1 MVFFQEKLIKYS
13 FIFLLYFCTFISFV
27 GQSYAADDEVAGGVT
42 QTTREDLQADS
53 TFTIRSGGA
62 LDNNLNN
69 IARGYIAAD
78 NQIDNATVVV
88 ESGGTIQGKSD
99 AIMGRETD
107 GLTVI
112 NSGTIEATN
121 AKAINL
127 REAQNATVTNKS
139 GGIIFANTN
148 AIVQQE
154 ASGGEDATGTTINNA
169 GTIYGVNNRAI
180 YFFGGATN
188 ATVTNESGGILYNT
202 STDATVQI
210 DTNSTLVNSGTID
223 NRNGPSN
230 AGIAIVGNDNT
241 VTLKDGSILVGTIDG
256 GSTTGN
262 TLKFQ
267 HGMGQGYYYKTSGD
281 FTLQDLDGNQVV
293 KGSAGSVGQGASET
307 LDELLSYK
315 SINLRNFFNEYNKL
329 DNQDAWG
336 ETYVSNLKRDAHT
349 NNLAL
354 EYDLTNFGVNLI
366 NKIDNANFV
375 IAFEGGRQ
383 DFVKDHK
390 IDYQNISAGVYLP
403 QKDNP
408 YFNLDLFIIGGIT
421 LKDGDRTIL
430 TNTTTSGKLTIDSD
444 YETYEIH
451 TGIKKNNSSSIP
463 DFGFAAS
470 YSMTPSYDESKYF
483 SWADRHIGNLSVFFE
498 DDYNLINN
506 KDSKLFLGWTL
517 DIRKMMGDK
526 KQVYSINGTSA
537 TYKQH
542 NNLTNEISLIANMG
556 YEKKFSDKSKI
567 LFSLDAKNT
576 NRYTR
581 SLGANVSFKNKF

>member
-1 MVFFQEKLIKYS
+1 MRKIC
-13 FIFLLYFCTFISFV
+13 FIFILLIFSNINKTFAVDNVPSSSQTAKITIGNNSDTLTINS
-27 GQSYAADDEVAGGVT
+27 GITLGNLTEQQKADINDKNDVSV
-42 QTTREDLQADS
+42 
-53 TFTIRSGGA
+53 IINSGGSI
-62 LDNNLNN
+62 LSLH
-69 IARGYIAAD
+69 
-78 NQIDNATVVV
+78 NAV
-88 ESGGTIQGKSD
+88 QGVNSD
-99 AIMGRETD
+99 D
-107 GLTVI
+107 LTVT
-112 NSGTIEATN
+112 NSGTIRA
-121 AKAINL
+121 ASSKAINL
-127 REAQNATVTNKS
+127 KDTARSTITNNSGGIIRSGAGSSISGENATVSTITNSGTIYSDDDIALNFFSTSTATVTNNSS
-139 GGIIFANTN
+139 GHIYNSNTN
-148 AIVQQE
+148 EAIKL
-154 ASGGEDATGTTINNA
+154 A
-169 GTIYGVNNRAI
+169 G
-180 YFFGGATN
+180 
-188 ATVTNESGGILYNT
+188 S
-202 STDATVQI
+202 STL
-210 DTNSTLVNSGTID
+210 TNSGKIENKNSA
-223 NRNGPSN
+223 SN
-230 AGIAIVGNDNT
+230 NSILIVGNDST
-241 VTLKDGSILVGTIDG
+241 ITLKDKGILVGTIDA

-281 FTLQDLDGNQVV
+281 FALQDLDGNQVV

-354 EYDLTNFGVNLI
+354 EYDLKNFGVNLI

-421 LKDGDRTIL
+421 LKDGERTIL

-444 YETYEIH
+444 YETYEVH

-463 DFGFAAS
+463 DFGLAAS

-498 DDYNLINN
+498 DDYNLINT

-517 DIRKMMGDK
+517 DIRKMMGDN

-542 NNLTNEISLIANMG
+542 NDLTNEISLIANMG

-576 NRYTR
+576 NRYTK
-581 SLGANVSFKNKF
+581 SLGANVSFKSKF

>member
-1 MVFFQEKLIKYS
+1 MGKLLNYFYILFFLFCS
-13 FIFLLYFCTFISFV
+13 FLMGSA
-27 GQSYAADDEVAGGVT
+27 YAADDEVAGGVT

-53 TFTIRSGGA
+53 TFTIRSGGTLEA
-62 LDNNLNN
+62 DLNN
-69 IARGYIAAD
+69 IVRGYIAAG
-78 NQIDNATVVV
+78 NEIDNATVVV
-88 ESGGTIQGKSD
+88 ESGGIIKGKSN
-99 AIMGRETD
+99 AIMGRELS

-112 NSGTIEATN
+112 NSGTIEATSS
-121 AKAINL
+121 KAIQL
-127 REAQNATVTNKS
+127 QDAQGATITNKS
-139 GGIIFANTN
+139 GGIIFARTN

-169 GTIYGVNNRAI
+169 GTIYGVDNRAI
-180 YFFGGATN
+180 YFYGGATN
-188 ATVTNESGGILYNT
+188 ATVTNESGGILYNE
-202 STDATVQI
+202 STEATVQI

-223 NRNGPSN
+223 NRNSPSN

-315 SINLRNFFNEYNKL
+315 SINLRNFFSKYNKL
-329 DNQDAWG
+329 DDQDVWG

-349 NNLAL
+349 SNLAL

-390 IDYQNISAGVYLP
+390 IDYQNISAGIYLP

-408 YFNLDLFIIGGIT
+408 YFNLDLFILGGVT
-421 LKDGDRTIL
+421 LKDGERTIL

-470 YSMTPSYDESKYF
+470 YSITPSYDESKYF
-483 SWADRHIGNLSVFFE
+483 SWTDRHVGNLSIFFE

-517 DIRKMMGDK
+517 DMRKMLGDK

-537 TYKQH
+537 TYEQH

-576 NRYTR
+576 NRYTK
-581 SLGANVSFKNKF
+581 SLGANISFKSKF

>member
-1 MVFFQEKLIKYS
+1 MILFMGKLLNYFYILFFLFCS
-13 FIFLLYFCTFISFV
+13 FLMGSA
-27 GQSYAADDEVAGGVT
+27 YAADDEVAGGVT

-53 TFTIRSGGA
+53 TFTIRSGGTLEA
-62 LDNNLNN
+62 DLNN
-69 IARGYIAAD
+69 IVRGYID
-78 NQIDNATVVV
+78 DEGNEIDNATVVV
-88 ESGGTIQGKSD
+88 ESGGIIKGKSN
-99 AIMGRETD
+99 AIMGRELS

-112 NSGTIEATN
+112 NSGTIEATSS
-121 AKAINL
+121 KAIQL
-127 REAQNATVTNKS
+127 QDAQGATITNKS
-139 GGIIFANTN
+139 GGIIFARTN

-169 GTIYGVNNRAI
+169 GTIYGVDNRAI
-180 YFFGGATN
+180 YFYDGATN
-188 ATVTNESGGILYNT
+188 ATVTNESGGILYNE
-202 STDATVQI
+202 STEATVQI

-223 NRNGPSN
+223 NRNSPSN

-315 SINLRNFFNEYNKL
+315 SINLRNFFSKYNKL

-349 NNLAL
+349 SNLAL

-390 IDYQNISAGVYLP
+390 IDYQNISAGIYLL

-408 YFNLDLFIIGGIT
+408 YLNLDLFILGGIT
-421 LKDGDRTIL
+421 LKDGERTIL

-483 SWADRHIGNLSVFFE
+483 SWTDRHIGNLSVFFE

-542 NNLTNEISLIANMG
+542 NDLTNEISLIANMG

-576 NRYTR
+576 NRYTK
-581 SLGANVSFKNKF
+581 SLGANISFKSKF

>member
-1 MVFFQEKLIKYS
+1 MKKIS

-27 GQSYAADDEVAGGVT
+27 GQSSADVITSNKTVQIDLTDSASGDDDPNLTVNDGITVIKDNQQNLIKGFANGNGISDSSMIIGSGAKLQGLHNTIMIREADNVTITNSGSIIALGSKAINMRSAQDITITNNAGATITAVNNVIAGEEEDNDNEFVEGTVITNSGTMYSDDARVIYLYSGADTATITNNSSGVMYNTNTNEVVHVGS
-42 QTTREDLQADS
+42 DS
-53 TFTIRSGGA
+53 TIT
-62 LDNNLNN
+62 
-69 IARGYIAAD
+69 
-78 NQIDNATVVV
+78 
-88 ESGGTIQGKSD
+88 
-99 AIMGRETD
+99 
-107 GLTVI
+107 
-112 NSGTIEATN
+112 NSGTI
-121 AKAINL
+121 
-127 REAQNATVTNKS
+127 Q
-139 GGIIFANTN
+139 
-148 AIVQQE
+148 
-154 ASGGEDATGTTINNA
+154 
-169 GTIYGVNNRAI
+169 
-180 YFFGGATN
+180 
-188 ATVTNESGGILYNT
+188 
-202 STDATVQI
+202 
-210 DTNSTLVNSGTID
+210 
-223 NRNGPSN
+223 NRNSPDNNS
-230 AGIAIVGNDNT
+230 IVLQGNDNT
-241 VTLKDGSILVGTIDG
+241 VTLKDGSILVGTIDA

-267 HGMGQGYYYKTSGD
+267 HGVGQTYYYKTDGD

-408 YFNLDLFIIGGIT
+408 YFNLDLFILGGIT
-421 LKDGDRTIL
+421 LKDGERTIL

-463 DFGFAAS
+463 DFGLAAS

-517 DIRKMMGDK
+517 DMRKMMGDK

-542 NNLTNEISLIANMG
+542 NDLTNEISLIANMG

-576 NRYTR
+576 NRYTK
-581 SLGANVSFKNKF
+581 SVGANVSFKNKF

>member
-1 MVFFQEKLIKYS
+1 MKKIS
-13 FIFLLYFCTFISFV
+13 FIFLLLICSFISFI

-53 TFTIRSGGA
+53 TFTIRSGGTLEA
-62 LDNNLNN
+62 DLNN
-69 IARGYIAAD
+69 IVRGYIAAG
-78 NQIDNATVVV
+78 NEIDNATVIV
-88 ESGGTIQGKSD
+88 ESGGVIKGKSN
-99 AIMGRETD
+99 AIMGRELS
-107 GLTVI
+107 GLIVV
-112 NSGTIEATN
+112 NSGTIEATSS
-121 AKAINL
+121 KAIQL
-127 REAQNATVTNKS
+127 QDAQGATITNKS
-139 GGIIFANTN
+139 GGIIFAKTN

-169 GTIYGVNNRAI
+169 GTIYGVDNRAI
-180 YFFGGATN
+180 YFYGGATN
-188 ATVTNESGGILYNT
+188 ATVTNESGGILYNE
-202 STDATVQI
+202 STEATVQI

-223 NRNGPSN
+223 NRNSPSN

-241 VTLKDGSILVGTIDG
+241 ITLKDKSILVGTIDA

-315 SINLRNFFNEYNKL
+315 SINLRNFFNEYKKL

-390 IDYQNISAGVYLP
+390 IDYQNISAGIYLP

-408 YFNLDLFIIGGIT
+408 YFNLDLFILGGIT
-421 LKDGDRTIL
+421 LKDGERTIL

-451 TGIKKNNSSSIP
+451 TGIKKNNLSSIP
-463 DFGFAAS
+463 DFGLAAS

-483 SWADRHIGNLSVFFE
+483 SWTDRDVGNLSVFFE
-498 DDYNLINN
+498 DDYNLINS

-576 NRYTR
+576 NRYTK
-581 SLGANVSFKNKF
+581 SVGANISFKSKF

>member
-1 MVFFQEKLIKYS
+1 M
-13 FIFLLYFCTFISFV
+13 
-27 GQSYAADDEVAGGVT
+27 GGI
-42 QTTREDLQADS
+42 
-53 TFTIRSGGA
+53 IRSGAG
-62 LDNNLNN
+62 DS
-69 IARGYIAAD
+69 ISGEAATGSVTL
-78 NQIDNATVVV
+78 QTI
-88 ESGGTIQGKSD
+88 GTIYSD
-99 AIMGRETD
+99 SERALNFFSTS
-107 GLTVI
+107 T
-112 NSGTIEATN
+112 
-121 AKAINL
+121 
-127 REAQNATVTNKS
+127 ATVTNNSS
-139 GGIIFANTN
+139 GHIYNSNTN
-148 AIVQQE
+148 EAIKLDG
-154 ASGGEDATGTTINNA
+154 S
-169 GTIYGVNNRAI
+169 
-180 YFFGGATN
+180 
-188 ATVTNESGGILYNT
+188 
-202 STDATVQI
+202 STL
-210 DTNSTLVNSGTID
+210 TNSGKIENKNSA
-223 NRNGPSN
+223 SN
-230 AGIAIVGNDNT
+230 NSILIVGNDNT
-241 VTLKDGSILVGTIDG
+241 ITLKDKGILVGTIDA

-315 SINLRNFFNEYNKL
+315 SINLRNFFSKYNKL
-329 DNQDAWG
+329 DDQDVWG

-349 NNLAL
+349 SNLAL

-390 IDYQNISAGVYLP
+390 IDYQNISAGIYLP

-408 YFNLDLFIIGGIT
+408 YFNLDLFILGGIT
-421 LKDGDRTIL
+421 LKDGERTIL

-483 SWADRHIGNLSVFFE
+483 SWTDRHVGNLSIFFE

-517 DIRKMMGDK
+517 DMRKMLGDK

-537 TYKQH
+537 TYEQH

-576 NRYTR
+576 NRYTK
-581 SLGANVSFKNKF
+581 SVGANISFKSKF

>member
-1 MVFFQEKLIKYS
+1 MKKIS
-13 FIFLLYFCTFISFV
+13 FIFLLLIYSFISFI

-53 TFTIRSGGA
+53 TFTIRSGGTLEA
-62 LDNNLNN
+62 DLNN
-69 IARGYIAAD
+69 IVRGYTAE
-78 NQIDNATVVV
+78 NEIDNATVIV
-88 ESGGTIQGKSD
+88 ESGGVIKGKSN
-99 AIMGRETD
+99 AIMGRELS
-107 GLTVI
+107 GLTVV
-112 NSGTIEATN
+112 NSGTIEATSS
-121 AKAINL
+121 KAIQL
-127 REAQNATVTNKS
+127 QDAQGATITNKS
-139 GGIIFANTN
+139 GGIIFARTN

-169 GTIYGVNNRAI
+169 GTIYGVDNRAI
-180 YFFGGATN
+180 YFYGGATN
-188 ATVTNESGGILYNT
+188 ATVTNESGGILYNE
-202 STDATVQI
+202 STEATVQI

-223 NRNGPSN
+223 NRNSPTN

-241 VTLKDGSILVGTIDG
+241 VTLKDGSILVGTIDA

-315 SINLRNFFNEYNKL
+315 SINLRNFFSKYNKL
-329 DNQDAWG
+329 DDQDVWG

-349 NNLAL
+349 SNLAL

-390 IDYQNISAGVYLP
+390 IDYQNISAGIYLP

-408 YFNLDLFIIGGIT
+408 YFNLDLFILGGIT
-421 LKDGDRTIL
+421 LKDGERTIL

-483 SWADRHIGNLSVFFE
+483 SWTDRHVGNLSIFFE

-517 DIRKMMGDK
+517 DMRKMMGDK

-537 TYKQH
+537 TYEQH

-576 NRYTR
+576 NRYTK
-581 SLGANVSFKNKF
+581 SVGANVSFKSKF

>member
-1 MVFFQEKLIKYS
+1 MKKIS
-13 FIFLLYFCTFISFV
+13 FIFLLLICSFISFI

-53 TFTIRSGGA
+53 TFTIRSGGTLEA
-62 LDNNLNN
+62 DLNN
-69 IARGYIAAD
+69 IVRGYIAAG
-78 NQIDNATVVV
+78 NEIDNATVIV
-88 ESGGTIQGKSD
+88 ESGGVIKGKSN
-99 AIMGRETD
+99 AIMGRELS
-107 GLTVI
+107 GLIVV
-112 NSGTIEATN
+112 NSGTIEATSS
-121 AKAINL
+121 KAIQL
-127 REAQNATVTNKS
+127 QDAQGATITNKS
-139 GGIIFANTN
+139 GGIIFAKTN

-169 GTIYGVNNRAI
+169 GTIYGVDNRAI
-180 YFFGGATN
+180 YFYGGATN
-188 ATVTNESGGILYNT
+188 ATVTNESGGILYNE
-202 STDATVQI
+202 STEATVQI

-223 NRNGPSN
+223 NRNSPSN

-241 VTLKDGSILVGTIDG
+241 ITLKDKSILVGTIDA

-315 SINLRNFFNEYNKL
+315 SINLRNFFNEYKKL

-390 IDYQNISAGVYLP
+390 IDYQNISAGIYLP

-408 YFNLDLFIIGGIT
+408 YFNLDLFILGGIT
-421 LKDGDRTIL
+421 LKDGERTIL

-451 TGIKKNNSSSIP
+451 TGIKKNNLSSIP
-463 DFGFAAS
+463 DFGLAAS

-483 SWADRHIGNLSVFFE
+483 SWTDRDVGNLSVFFE
-498 DDYNLINN
+498 DDYNLINS

-517 DIRKMMGDK
+517 DIRKMMGNK

-576 NRYTR
+576 NRYTK
-581 SLGANVSFKNKF
+581 SVGANISFKSKF

>member
-1 MVFFQEKLIKYS
+1 MKKIS
-13 FIFLLYFCTFISFV
+13 FIFLLLICSFISFI

-53 TFTIRSGGA
+53 TFTIRSGGTLEA
-62 LDNNLNN
+62 DLNN
-69 IARGYIAAD
+69 IVRGYIAAG
-78 NQIDNATVVV
+78 NEIDNATVIV
-88 ESGGTIQGKSD
+88 ESGGVIKGKSN
-99 AIMGRETD
+99 AIMGRELS
-107 GLTVI
+107 GLIVV
-112 NSGTIEATN
+112 NSGTIEATSS
-121 AKAINL
+121 KAIQL
-127 REAQNATVTNKS
+127 QDAQGATITNKS
-139 GGIIFANTN
+139 GGIIFAKTN

-169 GTIYGVNNRAI
+169 GTIYGVDNRAI
-180 YFFGGATN
+180 YFYGGATN
-188 ATVTNESGGILYNT
+188 ATVTNESGGILYNE
-202 STDATVQI
+202 STEATVQI

-223 NRNGPSN
+223 NRNSPSN

-241 VTLKDGSILVGTIDG
+241 ITLKDKSILVGTIDA

-315 SINLRNFFNEYNKL
+315 SINLRNFFNEYKKL

-390 IDYQNISAGVYLP
+390 IDYQNISAGIYLP

-408 YFNLDLFIIGGIT
+408 YFNLDLFILGGIT
-421 LKDGDRTIL
+421 LKDGERTIL

-470 YSMTPSYDESKYF
+470 YSMTPSYEESKYF
-483 SWADRHIGNLSVFFE
+483 SWTDRDVGNLSVFFE
-498 DDYNLINN
+498 DDYNLINS
-506 KDSKLFLGWTL
+506 KDSNLFLGWTL

-576 NRYTR
+576 NRYTK
-581 SLGANVSFKNKF
+581 SLGANISFKSKF

>member
-1 MVFFQEKLIKYS
+1 MGS
-13 FIFLLYFCTFISFV
+13 A
-27 GQSYAADDEVAGGVT
+27 YAADDEVAGGVT
-42 QTTREDLQADS
+42 QTTKEDLQADS
-53 TFTIRSGGA
+53 TFTIRSGGTLEA
-62 LDNNLNN
+62 DLNN
-69 IARGYIAAD
+69 IVRGYIDDAG
-78 NQIDNATVVV
+78 NEIDNATVVV
-88 ESGGTIQGKSD
+88 ESGGIIKGKSN
-99 AIMGRETD
+99 AIMGRELS

-112 NSGTIEATN
+112 NSGTIEATSS
-121 AKAINL
+121 KAIQL
-127 REAQNATVTNKS
+127 QDAQGATITNKS
-139 GGIIFANTN
+139 GGIIFARTN

-169 GTIYGVNNRAI
+169 GTIYGVDNRAI
-180 YFFGGATN
+180 YFYDGATN
-188 ATVTNESGGILYNT
+188 ATVTNESGGILYNE
-202 STDATVQI
+202 STEATVQI

-223 NRNGPSN
+223 NRNSPSN

-315 SINLRNFFNEYNKL
+315 SINLRNFFSKYNKL

-336 ETYVSNLKRDAHT
+336 ETYISNLKRDAHT
-349 NNLAL
+349 SNLAL

-390 IDYQNISAGVYLP
+390 IDYQNISAGIYLL

-408 YFNLDLFIIGGIT
+408 YLNLDLFILGGIT
-421 LKDGDRTIL
+421 LKDGERTIL

-483 SWADRHIGNLSVFFE
+483 SWTDRHIGNLSVFFE

-542 NNLTNEISLIANMG
+542 NDLTNEISLIANMG

-576 NRYTR
+576 NRYTK
-581 SLGANVSFKNKF
+581 SLGANISFKSKF

>member
-1 MVFFQEKLIKYS
+1 MKKIS

-27 GQSYAADDEVAGGVT
+27 GQSYAADDEVTGT

-53 TFTIRSGGA
+53 TFTIRSGGT
-62 LDNNLNN
+62 LDANLNN
-69 IARGYIAAD
+69 IVRGYIAAG
-78 NQIDNATVVV
+78 NEIDNATVVV
-88 ESGGTIQGKSD
+88 ESGGTIQGQSN

-188 ATVTNESGGILYNT
+188 ATVTNESSGILYNT

-267 HGMGQGYYYKTSGD
+267 HGVGQTYYYKTDGD

-329 DNQDAWG
+329 DDQDVWG

-408 YFNLDLFIIGGIT
+408 YFNLDLFILGGIT
-421 LKDGDRTIL
+421 LKDGERTIL

-463 DFGFAAS
+463 DFGLAAS
-470 YSMTPSYDESKYF
+470 YSMTPSYDERKYF
-483 SWADRHIGNLSVFFE
+483 SWVDRHIGNLSVFFE
-498 DDYNLINN
+498 DDYNLINT

-517 DIRKMMGDK
+517 DMRKMMGDN

-542 NNLTNEISLIANMG
+542 NDLTNEISLIANMG

-581 SLGANVSFKNKF
+581 SLGANVSFKSKF

>member
-1 MVFFQEKLIKYS
+1 MILFMGKLLNYFYILFFLFCS
-13 FIFLLYFCTFISFV
+13 FLMGSA
-27 GQSYAADDEVAGGVT
+27 YAADDEVAGGVT

-53 TFTIRSGGA
+53 TFTIRSGGTLEA
-62 LDNNLNN
+62 DLNN
-69 IARGYIAAD
+69 IVRGYID
-78 NQIDNATVVV
+78 DEGNEIDNATVVV
-88 ESGGTIQGKSD
+88 ESGGIIKGKNN
-99 AIMGRETD
+99 AIMGRELS

-112 NSGTIEATN
+112 NSGTIEATSS
-121 AKAINL
+121 KAIQL
-127 REAQNATVTNKS
+127 QDAQGATITNKS
-139 GGIIFANTN
+139 GGIIFARTN

-169 GTIYGVNNRAI
+169 GTIYGVDNRAI
-180 YFFGGATN
+180 YFYDGATN
-188 ATVTNESGGILYNT
+188 ATVTNESGGILYNE
-202 STDATVQI
+202 STEATVQI

-223 NRNGPSN
+223 NRNSPSN

-315 SINLRNFFNEYNKL
+315 SINLRNFFSKYNKL

-349 NNLAL
+349 SNLAL

-390 IDYQNISAGVYLP
+390 IDYQNISAGIYLP

-408 YFNLDLFIIGGIT
+408 YFNLDLFILGGVT
-421 LKDGDRTIL
+421 LKDGERTIL

-483 SWADRHIGNLSVFFE
+483 SWTDRHIGNLSVFFE

-542 NNLTNEISLIANMG
+542 NDLTNEISLIANMG

-576 NRYTR
+576 NRYTK
-581 SLGANVSFKNKF
+581 SLGANISFKSKF

>member
-1 MVFFQEKLIKYS
+1 MILFMGKLLNYFYILFFLFCS
-13 FIFLLYFCTFISFV
+13 FLMGSA
-27 GQSYAADDEVAGGVT
+27 YAADDEVAGGVT

-53 TFTIRSGGA
+53 TFTIRSGGTLEA
-62 LDNNLNN
+62 DLNN
-69 IARGYIAAD
+69 IVRGYIDDAG
-78 NQIDNATVVV
+78 NEIDNATVVV
-88 ESGGTIQGKSD
+88 ESGGIIKGKSN
-99 AIMGRETD
+99 AIMGRELS

-112 NSGTIEATN
+112 NSGTIEATSS
-121 AKAINL
+121 KAIQL
-127 REAQNATVTNKS
+127 QDAQGATITNKS
-139 GGIIFANTN
+139 GGIIFARTN

-169 GTIYGVNNRAI
+169 GTIYGVDNRAI
-180 YFFGGATN
+180 YFYDGATN
-188 ATVTNESGGILYNT
+188 ATVTNESGGILYNE
-202 STDATVQI
+202 STEATVQI

-223 NRNGPSN
+223 NRNSPSN

-315 SINLRNFFNEYNKL
+315 SINLRNFFSKYNKL

-349 NNLAL
+349 SNLAL

-390 IDYQNISAGVYLP
+390 IDYQNISAGIYLL

-408 YFNLDLFIIGGIT
+408 YLNLDLFILGGIT
-421 LKDGDRTIL
+421 LKDGERTIL

-483 SWADRHIGNLSVFFE
+483 SWTDRHIGNLSVFFE

-542 NNLTNEISLIANMG
+542 NDLTNEISLIANMG

-576 NRYTR
+576 NRYTK
-581 SLGANVSFKNKF
+581 SLGANISFKSKF

>member
-1 MVFFQEKLIKYS
+1 MKKIS
-13 FIFLLYFCTFISFV
+13 FIFILLFCTFISFV
-27 GQSYAADDEVAGGVT
+27 GQSYANVISGDARA
-42 QTTREDLQADS
+42 QIDLTDS
-53 TFTIRSGGA
+53 TSGDPDLTVKEGITVIKDNQQNLIKGYGSDGISNANIILETGAKLQGLHNTIMIRQSDNVTITNSGSIISLGSKAINMRSSQDTTITNNVGA
-62 LDNNLNN
+62 TITSLNN
-69 IARGYIAAD
+69 AI
-78 NQIDNATVVV
+78 
-88 ESGGTIQGKSD
+88 SGEEDSEAVSG
-99 AIMGRETD
+99 
-107 GLTVI
+107 TVI
-112 NSGTIEATN
+112 NNSGTIFSDTE
-121 AKAINL
+121 
-127 REAQNATVTNKS
+127 
-139 GGIIFANTN
+139 
-148 AIVQQE
+148 
-154 ASGGEDATGTTINNA
+154 
-169 GTIYGVNNRAI
+169 RAI
-180 YFFGGATN
+180 YLYSGADTATITN
-188 ATVTNESGGILYNT
+188 NSSGVMYNSNTNEVVHVGSD
-202 STDATVQI
+202 STIT
-210 DTNSTLVNSGTID
+210 NSGTIQ
-223 NRNGPSN
+223 NRNSPDNNS
-230 AGIAIVGNDNT
+230 IVLQGNDNT
-241 VTLKDGSILVGTIDG
+241 ITLKDKGILVGTIDA

-281 FTLQDLDGNQVV
+281 FALQDLDGNQVV

-329 DNQDAWG
+329 DDQDVWG

-408 YFNLDLFIIGGIT
+408 YLNLDLFIIGGIT
-421 LKDGDRTIL
+421 LKDGERTIL

-463 DFGFAAS
+463 DFGLAAS

-542 NNLTNEISLIANMG
+542 NDLTNEISLIANMG

-576 NRYTR
+576 NRYTK
-581 SLGANVSFKNKF
+581 SVGANVSFKNKF

>member
-1 MVFFQEKLIKYS
+1 MGS
-13 FIFLLYFCTFISFV
+13 A
-27 GQSYAADDEVAGGVT
+27 YAADDEVAGGVT

-53 TFTIRSGGA
+53 TFTIRSGGTLEA
-62 LDNNLNN
+62 DLNY
-69 IARGYIAAD
+69 IVRGIDDAG
-78 NQIDNATVVV
+78 NEIDNATVVV
-88 ESGGTIQGKSD
+88 ESGGIIKGKSN
-99 AIMGRETD
+99 AIMGRELS

-112 NSGTIEATN
+112 NSGTIEATSS
-121 AKAINL
+121 KAIQL
-127 REAQNATVTNKS
+127 QDAQGATITNKS
-139 GGIIFANTN
+139 GGIIFARTN

-169 GTIYGVNNRAI
+169 GTIYGVDNRAI
-180 YFFGGATN
+180 YFYDGATN
-188 ATVTNESGGILYNT
+188 ATVTNESGGILYNE
-202 STDATVQI
+202 STEATVQI

-223 NRNGPSN
+223 NRNSPSN

-315 SINLRNFFNEYNKL
+315 SINLRNFFSKYNKL

-349 NNLAL
+349 SNLAL

-390 IDYQNISAGVYLP
+390 IDYQNISAGIYLL

-408 YFNLDLFIIGGIT
+408 YLNLDLFILGGIT
-421 LKDGDRTIL
+421 LKDGERTIL

-483 SWADRHIGNLSVFFE
+483 SWTDRHIGNLSVFFE

-542 NNLTNEISLIANMG
+542 NDLTNEISLIANMG

-576 NRYTR
+576 NRYTK
-581 SLGANVSFKNKF
+581 SLGANISFKSKF

>member
-1 MVFFQEKLIKYS
+1 MILFMGKLLNYFYILFFLFCS
-13 FIFLLYFCTFISFV
+13 FLMGSA
-27 GQSYAADDEVAGGVT
+27 YAADDEVAGGVT

-53 TFTIRSGGA
+53 TFTIRSGGTLEA
-62 LDNNLNN
+62 DLNN
-69 IARGYIAAD
+69 IVRGYIDDAG
-78 NQIDNATVVV
+78 NEIDNATVVV
-88 ESGGTIQGKSD
+88 ESGGIIKGKSN
-99 AIMGRETD
+99 AIMGRELS

-112 NSGTIEATN
+112 NSGTIEATSS
-121 AKAINL
+121 KAIQL
-127 REAQNATVTNKS
+127 QDAQGATITNKS
-139 GGIIFANTN
+139 GGIIFARTN

-169 GTIYGVNNRAI
+169 GTIYGVDNRAI
-180 YFFGGATN
+180 YFYDGATN
-188 ATVTNESGGILYNT
+188 ATVTNESGGILYNE
-202 STDATVQI
+202 STEATVQI

-223 NRNGPSN
+223 NRNSPSN

-315 SINLRNFFNEYNKL
+315 SINLRNFFSKYNKL

-349 NNLAL
+349 SNLAL

-390 IDYQNISAGVYLP
+390 IDYQNISAGIYLL

-408 YFNLDLFIIGGIT
+408 YLNLDLFILGGIT
-421 LKDGDRTIL
+421 LKDGERTIL

-483 SWADRHIGNLSVFFE
+483 SWTDRHIGNLSVFFE

-517 DIRKMMGDK
+517 DMRKMIGDK

-542 NNLTNEISLIANMG
+542 NDLTNEISLIANMG

-576 NRYTR
+576 NRYTK
-581 SLGANVSFKNKF
+581 SVGANISFKSKF

>member
-1 MVFFQEKLIKYS
+1 MGS
-13 FIFLLYFCTFISFV
+13 A
-27 GQSYAADDEVAGGVT
+27 YAADDEVAGGVT

-53 TFTIRSGGA
+53 TFTIRSGGTLEA
-62 LDNNLNN
+62 DLNN
-69 IARGYIAAD
+69 IVRGYIAAG
-78 NQIDNATVVV
+78 NEIDNATVVV
-88 ESGGTIQGKSD
+88 ESGGIIKGKSN
-99 AIMGRETD
+99 AIMGRELS

-112 NSGTIEATN
+112 NSGTIEATSS
-121 AKAINL
+121 KAIQL
-127 REAQNATVTNKS
+127 QDAQGATITNKS
-139 GGIIFANTN
+139 GGIIFARTN

-169 GTIYGVNNRAI
+169 GTIYGVDNRAI
-180 YFFGGATN
+180 YFYDGATN
-188 ATVTNESGGILYNT
+188 ATVTNESGGILYNE
-202 STDATVQI
+202 STEATVQI

-223 NRNGPSN
+223 NRNSPSN

-315 SINLRNFFNEYNKL
+315 SINLRNFFSKYNKL

-349 NNLAL
+349 SNLAL

-390 IDYQNISAGVYLP
+390 IDYQNISAGIYLL

-408 YFNLDLFIIGGIT
+408 YLNLDLFILGGIT
-421 LKDGDRTIL
+421 LKDGERTIL

-483 SWADRHIGNLSVFFE
+483 SWTDRHIGNLSVFFE

-542 NNLTNEISLIANMG
+542 NDLTNEISLIANMG

-576 NRYTR
+576 NRYTK
-581 SLGANVSFKNKF
+581 SLGANISFKSKF

>member
-1 MVFFQEKLIKYS
+1 MKKIS
-13 FIFLLYFCTFISFV
+13 FIFLLLICSFISFA

-42 QTTREDLQADS
+42 QTTWEDLQADS
-53 TFTIRSGGA
+53 TFTIRSGGTLEA
-62 LDNNLNN
+62 DLNN
-69 IARGYIAAD
+69 IVRGYIPPTTE
-78 NQIDNATVVV
+78 IDNATVIV
-88 ESGGTIQGKSD
+88 ESGGVIKGKSN
-99 AIMGRETD
+99 AIMGRELS
-107 GLTVI
+107 GLTVV
-112 NSGTIEATN
+112 NSGTIEATES
-121 AKAINL
+121 KAIQL
-127 REAQNATVTNKS
+127 QDAQGATITNKS
-139 GGIIFANTN
+139 GGIIFARTN

-169 GTIYGVNNRAI
+169 GTIYGVDNRAI
-180 YFFGGATN
+180 YFYGGATN
-188 ATVTNESGGILYNT
+188 ATVTNESGGILYNE
-202 STDATVQI
+202 STEATVQI

-223 NRNGPSN
+223 NRNSPSN

-241 VTLKDGSILVGTIDG
+241 VTLKDGSILVGTIDA

-267 HGMGQGYYYKTSGD
+267 HGMGQGYYYKTSGN

-315 SINLRNFFNEYNKL
+315 SINLRNFFSKYNKL
-329 DNQDAWG
+329 DDQDVWG

-349 NNLAL
+349 SNLAL
-354 EYDLTNFGVNLI
+354 EYDLINFGVNLI

-390 IDYQNISAGVYLP
+390 IDYQNISAGIYLP

-408 YFNLDLFIIGGIT
+408 YFNLDLFILGGVT
-421 LKDGDRTIL
+421 LKDGERTIL

-444 YETYEIH
+444 YATYEIH
-451 TGIKKNNSSSIP
+451 SGIKKNNSSSIP
-463 DFGFAAS
+463 DFGLAAS

-483 SWADRHIGNLSVFFE
+483 SWTDRHVGNLSIFFE

-517 DIRKMMGDK
+517 DMRKMMGDK

-537 TYKQH
+537 TYEQH
-542 NNLTNEISLIANMG
+542 NDLTNEISLIANMG

-567 LFSLDAKNT
+567 LFSLDTKNT
-576 NRYTR
+576 NRYTK
-581 SLGANVSFKNKF
+581 SLGANISFKSKF

>member
-1 MVFFQEKLIKYS
+1 MGS
-13 FIFLLYFCTFISFV
+13 A
-27 GQSYAADDEVAGGVT
+27 YAADDEVAGGVT

-53 TFTIRSGGA
+53 TFTIRSGGTLEA
-62 LDNNLNN
+62 DLNN
-69 IARGYIAAD
+69 IVRGYIDDAG
-78 NQIDNATVVV
+78 NEIDNATVVV
-88 ESGGTIQGKSD
+88 ESGGIIKGKSN
-99 AIMGRETD
+99 AIMGRELS

-112 NSGTIEATN
+112 NSGTIEATSS
-121 AKAINL
+121 KAIQL
-127 REAQNATVTNKS
+127 QDAQGATITNKS
-139 GGIIFANTN
+139 GGIIFARTN

-169 GTIYGVNNRAI
+169 GTIYGVDNRAI
-180 YFFGGATN
+180 YFYDGATN
-188 ATVTNESGGILYNT
+188 ATVTNESGGILYNE
-202 STDATVQI
+202 STEATVQI

-223 NRNGPSN
+223 NRNSPSN

-267 HGMGQGYYYKTSGD
+267 HGMGQGYYYKTSGN

-315 SINLRNFFNEYNKL
+315 SINLRNFFSKYNKL

-349 NNLAL
+349 SNLAL

-390 IDYQNISAGVYLP
+390 IDYQNISAGIYLL

-408 YFNLDLFIIGGIT
+408 YLNLDLFILGGIT
-421 LKDGDRTIL
+421 LKDGERTIL

-483 SWADRHIGNLSVFFE
+483 SWTDRHIGNLSVFFE

-542 NNLTNEISLIANMG
+542 NDLTNEISLIANMG

-576 NRYTR
+576 NRYTK
-581 SLGANVSFKNKF
+581 SLGANISFKSKF

>member
-1 MVFFQEKLIKYS
+1 MGS
-13 FIFLLYFCTFISFV
+13 A
-27 GQSYAADDEVAGGVT
+27 YAADDEVAGGVT

-53 TFTIRSGGA
+53 TFTIRSGGTLEA
-62 LDNNLNN
+62 DLNN
-69 IARGYIAAD
+69 IVRGYIAAG
-78 NQIDNATVVV
+78 NEIDNATVVV
-88 ESGGTIQGKSD
+88 ESGGIIKGKSN
-99 AIMGRETD
+99 AIMGRELS

-112 NSGTIEATN
+112 NSGTIEATSS
-121 AKAINL
+121 KAIQL
-127 REAQNATVTNKS
+127 QDAQGATITNKS
-139 GGIIFANTN
+139 GGIIFARTN

-169 GTIYGVNNRAI
+169 GTIYGVDNRAI
-180 YFFGGATN
+180 YFYDGATN
-188 ATVTNESGGILYNT
+188 ATVTNESGGILYNE
-202 STDATVQI
+202 STEATVQI

-223 NRNGPSN
+223 NRNSPSN

-315 SINLRNFFNEYNKL
+315 SINLRNFFSKYNKL

-349 NNLAL
+349 SNLAL

-390 IDYQNISAGVYLP
+390 IDYQNISAGIYLL

-408 YFNLDLFIIGGIT
+408 YLNLDLFILGGIT
-421 LKDGDRTIL
+421 LKDGERTIL

-483 SWADRHIGNLSVFFE
+483 SWTDRHIGNLSVFFE
-498 DDYNLINN
+498 DDYNLINT

-526 KQVYSINGTSA
+526 KQVYSINETSA

-542 NNLTNEISLIANMG
+542 NDLTNEISLIANMG

-576 NRYTR
+576 NRYTK
-581 SLGANVSFKNKF
+581 SLGANISFKSKF

>member
-1 MVFFQEKLIKYS
+1 MKTMSAVSVIFAMTYFSLAGSILKGDALSITVFTYSMICMLSFLNISYIRDFDALQVNMVPIILALAATYELRTQQNGFCLIGMAVTLYADSYFAIRYQESNDMIDYNNVEKFAQYS
-13 FIFLLYFCTFISFV
+13 WTSQYFNKMNQTSVQLLGMTVIFAQIFLT
-27 GQSYAADDEVAGGVT
+27 
-42 QTTREDLQADS
+42 
-53 TFTIRSGGA
+53 
-62 LDNNLNN
+62 
-69 IARGYIAAD
+69 
-78 NQIDNATVVV
+78 
-88 ESGGTIQGKSD
+88 
-99 AIMGRETD
+99 
-107 GLTVI
+107 
-112 NSGTIEATN
+112 
-121 AKAINL
+121 
-127 REAQNATVTNKS
+127 
-139 GGIIFANTN
+139 
-148 AIVQQE
+148 
-154 ASGGEDATGTTINNA
+154 
-169 GTIYGVNNRAI
+169 
-180 YFFGGATN
+180 
-188 ATVTNESGGILYNT
+188 
-202 STDATVQI
+202 
-210 DTNSTLVNSGTID
+210 
-223 NRNGPSN
+223 
-230 AGIAIVGNDNT
+230 
-241 VTLKDGSILVGTIDG
+241 LVGTIDG

-315 SINLRNFFNEYNKL
+315 SINLRNFFSKYNKL

-349 NNLAL
+349 SNLAL

-390 IDYQNISAGVYLP
+390 IDYQNISAGIYLP

-408 YFNLDLFIIGGIT
+408 YLNLDLFILGGIT
-421 LKDGDRTIL
+421 LKDGERTIL

-470 YSMTPSYDESKYF
+470 YSMTPSYEESKYF
-483 SWADRHIGNLSVFFE
+483 SWTDRHVGNLSIFFE

-517 DIRKMMGDK
+517 DMRKMMGDK

-537 TYKQH
+537 TYEQH

-576 NRYTR
+576 NRYTK
-581 SLGANVSFKNKF
+581 SVGANISFKSKF

>member
-1 MVFFQEKLIKYS
+1 MILFMGKLLNYFYILFFLFCS
-13 FIFLLYFCTFISFV
+13 FLMGSA
-27 GQSYAADDEVAGGVT
+27 YAADDEVAGGVT

-53 TFTIRSGGA
+53 TFTIRSGGTLEA
-62 LDNNLNN
+62 DLNY
-69 IARGYIAAD
+69 IVRGYIDDAG
-78 NQIDNATVVV
+78 NEIDNATVVV
-88 ESGGTIQGKSD
+88 ESGGIIKGKSN
-99 AIMGRETD
+99 AIMGRELS

-112 NSGTIEATN
+112 NSGTIEATSS
-121 AKAINL
+121 KAIQL
-127 REAQNATVTNKS
+127 QDAQGATITNKS
-139 GGIIFANTN
+139 GGIIFARTN

-169 GTIYGVNNRAI
+169 GTIYGVDNRAI
-180 YFFGGATN
+180 YFYDGATN
-188 ATVTNESGGILYNT
+188 ATVTNESGGILYNE
-202 STDATVQI
+202 STEATVQI

-223 NRNGPSN
+223 NRNSPSN

-267 HGMGQGYYYKTSGD
+267 HGMGQGYYYKTSGN

-315 SINLRNFFNEYNKL
+315 SINLRNFFSKYNKL
-329 DNQDAWG
+329 DDQDAWG

-349 NNLAL
+349 SNLAL

-390 IDYQNISAGVYLP
+390 IDYQNISAGIYLL

-408 YFNLDLFIIGGIT
+408 YLNLDLFILGGIT
-421 LKDGDRTIL
+421 LKDGERTIL

-483 SWADRHIGNLSVFFE
+483 SWTDRHIGNLSVFFE

-542 NNLTNEISLIANMG
+542 NDLTNEISLIANMG

-576 NRYTR
+576 NRYTK
-581 SLGANVSFKNKF
+581 SLGANISFKSKF

>member
-1 MVFFQEKLIKYS
+1 MGLSNAEN
-13 FIFLLYFCTFISFV
+13 
-27 GQSYAADDEVAGGVT
+27 
-42 QTTREDLQADS
+42 
-53 TFTIRSGGA
+53 RSGDTTPIST
-62 LDNNLNN
+62 DNNNQQLFTANDTSLTITNSATLTRTGQHGIHVNGKNN
-69 IARGYIAAD
+69 
-78 NQIDNATVVV
+78 
-88 ESGGTIQGKSD
+88 GTITVDSGSTVTATSHNAIQG
-99 AIMGRETD
+99 RNQT
-107 GLTVI
+107 GLTVT
-112 NSGTIEATN
+112 NSGTINTDGD
-121 AKAINL
+121 KAINL
-127 REAQNATVTNKS
+127 KGAEDSTITNNLGGIISGAGDTISGETAVGVNIANNGTIYSDNGSALNFFSTSTATVTNNSS
-139 GGIIFANTN
+139 GHIYNSNTN
-148 AIVQQE
+148 EAIKLDG
-154 ASGGEDATGTTINNA
+154 S
-169 GTIYGVNNRAI
+169 
-180 YFFGGATN
+180 
-188 ATVTNESGGILYNT
+188 
-202 STDATVQI
+202 STL
-210 DTNSTLVNSGTID
+210 TNSGKIENKNSASNNSILV
-223 NRNGPSN
+223 
-230 AGIAIVGNDNT
+230 VGNDNT
-241 VTLKDGSILVGTIDG
+241 ITLKDKGILVGTIDA

-281 FTLQDLDGNQVV
+281 FALQDLDGNQVV

-354 EYDLTNFGVNLI
+354 EYDLKNFGVNLI

-408 YFNLDLFIIGGIT
+408 YLNLDLFIIGGIT
-421 LKDGDRTIL
+421 LKDGERTIL

-463 DFGFAAS
+463 DFGLAAS

-517 DIRKMMGDK
+517 DMRKMISDN

-542 NNLTNEISLIANMG
+542 NDLTNEISLIANMG

-576 NRYTR
+576 NRYTK

>member
-1 MVFFQEKLIKYS
+1 MGS
-13 FIFLLYFCTFISFV
+13 A
-27 GQSYAADDEVAGGVT
+27 YAADDEVAGGVT

-53 TFTIRSGGA
+53 TFTIRSGGTLEA
-62 LDNNLNN
+62 DLNN
-69 IARGYIAAD
+69 IVRGIDDAG
-78 NQIDNATVVV
+78 NEIDNATVVV
-88 ESGGTIQGKSD
+88 ESGGIIKGKSN
-99 AIMGRETD
+99 AIMGKELS

-112 NSGTIEATN
+112 NSGTIEATSS
-121 AKAINL
+121 KAIQL
-127 REAQNATVTNKS
+127 QDAQGATITNKS
-139 GGIIFANTN
+139 GGIIFARTN

-169 GTIYGVNNRAI
+169 GTIYGVDNRAI
-180 YFFGGATN
+180 YFYDGATN
-188 ATVTNESGGILYNT
+188 ATVTNESGGILYNE
-202 STDATVQI
+202 STEATVQI

-223 NRNGPSN
+223 NRNSPSN

-315 SINLRNFFNEYNKL
+315 SINLRNFFSKYNKL

-349 NNLAL
+349 SNLAL

-390 IDYQNISAGVYLP
+390 IDYQNISAGIYLL

-408 YFNLDLFIIGGIT
+408 YLNLDLFILGGIT
-421 LKDGDRTIL
+421 LKDGERTIL

-483 SWADRHIGNLSVFFE
+483 SWTDRHIGNLSVFFE

-517 DIRKMMGDK
+517 DMRKMMGDK

-542 NNLTNEISLIANMG
+542 NDLTNEISLIANMG

-576 NRYTR
+576 NRYTK
-581 SLGANVSFKNKF
+581 SLGANISFKSKF